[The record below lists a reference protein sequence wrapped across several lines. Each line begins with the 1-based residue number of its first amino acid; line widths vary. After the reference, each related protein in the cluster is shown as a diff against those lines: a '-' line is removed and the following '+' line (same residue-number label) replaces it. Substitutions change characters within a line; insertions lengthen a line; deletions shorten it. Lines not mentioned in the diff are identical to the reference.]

1 MWPFYNRDHSVIFL
15 ITIYRAVLESHDGL
29 SLEQNA
35 QI

>member
-1 MWPFYNRDHSVIFL
+1 MCPFYNHSLIFL
-15 ITIYRAVLESHDGL
+15 ITIYRAVLESHDGR